1 MENSATGVFSHFSVV
16 FYLFN
21 FPSTDCIPARAY
33 GSGIHFP
40 DPLWLGFAAKA
51 WWEFRIIL
59 ISFLSSTDALLCS
72 VWLSLRTRCPWN
84 TYTRAYAA
92 VTAKQKKSTMI
103 LFAYI
108 SLACSLI
115 LSHPARSL
123 CSCLFFLRMDRR
135 QVCDCRPQS
144 PVVSASMVRIAGWRW
159 WRWFKL
165 YGLILCATLHGIVHK
180 LVLSVLITTMYGR
193 RSAIVGMCFYVKQK
207 KKIDVQYTVDTNS
220 WQNV

>member
-1 MENSATGVFSHFSVV
+1 
-16 FYLFN
+16 
-21 FPSTDCIPARAY
+21 
-33 GSGIHFP
+33 
-40 DPLWLGFAAKA
+40 
-51 WWEFRIIL
+51 
-59 ISFLSSTDALLCS
+59 
-72 VWLSLRTRCPWN
+72 
-84 TYTRAYAA
+84 
-92 VTAKQKKSTMI
+92 MI

-123 CSCLFFLRMDRR
+123 CSCLFFLRVDRR

-144 PVVSASMVRIAGWRW
+144 PVVSTSMVRIAGWRW

-207 KKIDVQYTVDTNS
+207 KKDRCSAYRRHQFLAKCLVFCGQRYYLHYV
-220 WQNV
+220 